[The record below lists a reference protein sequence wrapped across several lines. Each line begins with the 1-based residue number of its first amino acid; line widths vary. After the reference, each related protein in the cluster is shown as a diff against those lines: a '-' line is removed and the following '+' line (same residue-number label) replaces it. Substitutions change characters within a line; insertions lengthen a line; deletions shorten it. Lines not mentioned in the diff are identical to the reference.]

1 MKGSNEIKFILP
13 LLVILTAVIGSIA
26 NININADG
34 WYEELVKSP
43 LNPPGYV
50 FGIVWPILYLL
61 MGIVSFLAA
70 EKIWKL
76 FIIQLA
82 RNAAWSWIFFYYQLP
97 IIALLDIALLMLVNA
112 MILSN
117 LKSFSR
123 ALFLLYLPY
132 MLWLC
137 FAAFLNVSIIY
148 LN

>member
-1 MKGSNEIKFILP
+1 MKFILP

-76 FIIQLA
+76 FIFQLA
-82 RNAAWSWIFFYYQLP
+82 LNAAWSWIFFYYQLP

-112 MILSN
+112 MILNN

-137 FAAFLNVSIIY
+137 FAAFLNISIIY

>member
-1 MKGSNEIKFILP
+1 MKLILP

-61 MGIVSFLAA
+61 MGIVSFFAA

-82 RNAAWSWIFFYYQLP
+82 LNAAWSWIFFYYQLP

-112 MILSN
+112 MILNN

>member
-1 MKGSNEIKFILP
+1 MKFILP

-82 RNAAWSWIFFYYQLP
+82 LNAAWSWIFFYYQQP

-123 ALFLLYLPY
+123 ALFLIYLPY

-137 FAAFLNVSIIY
+137 FAAFLNFSIIY

>member
-1 MKGSNEIKFILP
+1 MKLILP

-61 MGIVSFLAA
+61 MGIVSFFAA

-82 RNAAWSWIFFYYQLP
+82 LNAAWSWIFFYYQLP

-112 MILSN
+112 MILNN

-123 ALFLLYLPY
+123 ALFLIYLPY

>member
-1 MKGSNEIKFILP
+1 MKFILP

-82 RNAAWSWIFFYYQLP
+82 LNAAWSWIFFYYQLP
-97 IIALLDIALLMLVNA
+97 IIALLDIALLMVVNA
-112 MILSN
+112 MILNN

-137 FAAFLNVSIIY
+137 FAAFLNISIIY

>member
-1 MKGSNEIKFILP
+1 MKLILP

-34 WYEELVKSP
+34 WYEELLKSP

-61 MGIVSFLAA
+61 MGIVSFFAA

-82 RNAAWSWIFFYYQLP
+82 LNAAWSWIFFYYQLP

>member
-1 MKGSNEIKFILP
+1 MKLILP

-34 WYEELVKSP
+34 WYEELIKSP

-61 MGIVSFLAA
+61 MGIVSFFAA

-82 RNAAWSWIFFYYQLP
+82 LNAAWSWIFFYYQLP

-132 MLWLC
+132 ILWLC
-137 FAAFLNVSIIY
+137 FAAFLNISIIY

>member
-1 MKGSNEIKFILP
+1 MKFILP
-13 LLVILTAVIGSIA
+13 ALVILTAAIGSIA

-61 MGIVSFLAA
+61 MGIVAFLAA
-70 EKIWKL
+70 ERIWKL
-76 FIIQLA
+76 FIIQLTL
-82 RNAAWSWIFFYYQLP
+82 NAAWSWIFFYYQLP
-97 IIALLDIALLMLVNA
+97 IIALLDIALLILINV
-112 MILSN
+112 MIVKN
-117 LKSFSR
+117 LRAFSK
-123 ALFLLYLPY
+123 ALTWLYLPY

-137 FAAFLNVSIIY
+137 FAAFLNISIVY

>member
-1 MKGSNEIKFILP
+1 MKFILP
-13 LLVILTAVIGSIA
+13 LLVILTAIIGSIA

-82 RNAAWSWIFFYYQLP
+82 LNAAWSWIFFYYQLP

-112 MILSN
+112 MILNN

-137 FAAFLNVSIIY
+137 FAAFLNISIIY

>member
-1 MKGSNEIKFILP
+1 MKFILP

-61 MGIVSFLAA
+61 MGIVSFFAA

-82 RNAAWSWIFFYYQLP
+82 LNAAWSWIFFYYQLP

>member
-1 MKGSNEIKFILP
+1 MKFILP
-13 LLVILTAVIGSIA
+13 LLVILTAVIGSMA

-43 LNPPGYV
+43 FNPPGYV

-82 RNAAWSWIFFYYQLP
+82 LNAAWSWIFFYYQLP

-112 MILSN
+112 MILNN

-132 MLWLC
+132 MLWLF
-137 FAAFLNVSIIY
+137 FAAFLNISIIY

>member
-1 MKGSNEIKFILP
+1 MKLILP

-43 LNPPGYV
+43 FNPPGYV

-61 MGIVSFLAA
+61 MGIVSFFAA

-82 RNAAWSWIFFYYQLP
+82 LNAAWSWIFFYYQLP

-112 MILSN
+112 MILNN

-137 FAAFLNVSIIY
+137 FAAFLNISIIY

>member
-1 MKGSNEIKFILP
+1 MKFILP
-13 LLVILTAVIGSIA
+13 LLIILTAVIGSIA

-34 WYEELVKSP
+34 WYEELFKSP

-82 RNAAWSWIFFYYQLP
+82 LNAAWSWIFFYYQLP

-112 MILSN
+112 MILNN

-137 FAAFLNVSIIY
+137 FAAFLNISIIY

>member
-1 MKGSNEIKFILP
+1 MKFILP

-82 RNAAWSWIFFYYQLP
+82 LNAAWSWIFFYYQLP
-97 IIALLDIALLMLVNA
+97 IIALLDIALLILVNA
-112 MILSN
+112 MILNN

-137 FAAFLNVSIIY
+137 FAAFLNISIIY

>member
-1 MKGSNEIKFILP
+1 MKFILP
-13 LLVILTAVIGSIA
+13 LLVILTAVIGSMA

-82 RNAAWSWIFFYYQLP
+82 LNAAWSWIFFYYQLP

-112 MILSN
+112 MILNN

-137 FAAFLNVSIIY
+137 FAAFLNISIIY

>member
-1 MKGSNEIKFILP
+1 MKFILP

-34 WYEELVKSP
+34 WYEKLVKSP

-61 MGIVSFLAA
+61 MGIVAFLAA
-70 EKIWKL
+70 ERIWKL
-76 FIIQLA
+76 FIIQLIL
-82 RNAAWSWIFFYYQLP
+82 NAAWSWIFFYYQLP
-97 IIALLDIALLMLVNA
+97 IIALLDIALLILINV
-112 MILSN
+112 MIVKN
-117 LKSFSR
+117 LRAFSR

-132 MLWLC
+132 LLWLC
-137 FAAFLNVSIIY
+137 FAAFLNISIVY

>member
-1 MKGSNEIKFILP
+1 MKLILP

-61 MGIVSFLAA
+61 MGIVSFFAA

-82 RNAAWSWIFFYYQLP
+82 LNAAWSWIFFYYQLP

-132 MLWLC
+132 ILWLC

>member
-1 MKGSNEIKFILP
+1 MKFILP

-34 WYEELVKSP
+34 WYEELIKSP
-43 LNPPGYV
+43 FNPPGYV

-82 RNAAWSWIFFYYQLP
+82 LNAAWSWIFFYYQLP

-112 MILSN
+112 MILNN

-137 FAAFLNVSIIY
+137 FAAFLNISIIY

>member
-1 MKGSNEIKFILP
+1 
-13 LLVILTAVIGSIA
+13 
-26 NININADG
+26 
-34 WYEELVKSP
+34 
-43 LNPPGYV
+43 
-50 FGIVWPILYLL
+50 
-61 MGIVSFLAA
+61 MGIVAFLAA

-82 RNAAWSWIFFYYQLP
+82 LNAAWSWIFFYYQLP

-112 MILSN
+112 MILNN
-117 LKSFSR
+117 LKSFSK

-137 FAAFLNVSIIY
+137 FAAFLNISIIY

>member
-1 MKGSNEIKFILP
+1 MKFILP
-13 LLVILTAVIGSIA
+13 LLVILTAIIGSIA

-82 RNAAWSWIFFYYQLP
+82 LNAAWSWIFFYYQLP

-123 ALFLLYLPY
+123 ALFLIYLPY

>member
-1 MKGSNEIKFILP
+1 M
-13 LLVILTAVIGSIA
+13 VILTAVIGSIA
-26 NININADG
+26 NININADA

-82 RNAAWSWIFFYYQLP
+82 LNAAWSWIFFYYQLP

>member
-1 MKGSNEIKFILP
+1 MKFILP
-13 LLVILTAVIGSIA
+13 ILVILTAAIGSIA

-82 RNAAWSWIFFYYQLP
+82 LNAAWSWIFFYYQLP

-112 MILSN
+112 MILNN

-137 FAAFLNVSIIY
+137 FAAFLNISIIY

>member
-1 MKGSNEIKFILP
+1 MKFILP

-61 MGIVSFLAA
+61 MGIVSFFAA

-82 RNAAWSWIFFYYQLP
+82 LNAAWSWIFFYYQLP

-112 MILSN
+112 MILNN

-137 FAAFLNVSIIY
+137 FAAFLNISIIY

>member
-1 MKGSNEIKFILP
+1 MKFILP

-82 RNAAWSWIFFYYQLP
+82 LNAAWSWIFFYYQLP

-132 MLWLC
+132 ILWLC

>member
-1 MKGSNEIKFILP
+1 MKFILP
-13 LLVILTAVIGSIA
+13 LLVILTAAIGSIA

-82 RNAAWSWIFFYYQLP
+82 LNAAWSWIFFYYQLP

-112 MILSN
+112 MILNN

-137 FAAFLNVSIIY
+137 FAAFLNISIIY

>member
-1 MKGSNEIKFILP
+1 MKLILP

-26 NININADG
+26 NININSDG

-61 MGIVSFLAA
+61 MGIVSFFAA

-76 FIIQLA
+76 FIIQLTL
-82 RNAAWSWIFFYYQLP
+82 NAAWSWIFFYYQLP

>member
-1 MKGSNEIKFILP
+1 MKFILP
-13 LLVILTAVIGSIA
+13 LLVILTAVIGTIA

-82 RNAAWSWIFFYYQLP
+82 LNAAWSWIFFYYQLP

-112 MILSN
+112 MILNN

-137 FAAFLNVSIIY
+137 FAAFLNISIIY

>member
-1 MKGSNEIKFILP
+1 MKLILP

-34 WYEELVKSP
+34 WYEELIKSP

-61 MGIVSFLAA
+61 MGIVSFFAA

-82 RNAAWSWIFFYYQLP
+82 LNAAWSWIFFYYQLP

-132 MLWLC
+132 ILWLC

>member
-1 MKGSNEIKFILP
+1 MKFILP
-13 LLVILTAVIGSIA
+13 LLVILTAVIGSMA

-43 LNPPGYV
+43 FNPPGYV

-82 RNAAWSWIFFYYQLP
+82 LNAAWSWIFFYYQLP

-112 MILSN
+112 MILNN

-137 FAAFLNVSIIY
+137 FAAFLNISIIY

>member
-1 MKGSNEIKFILP
+1 MKLILP

-61 MGIVSFLAA
+61 MGIVAFLAA
-70 EKIWKL
+70 ERIWKL
-76 FIIQLA
+76 FIIQLIL
-82 RNAAWSWIFFYYQLP
+82 NAAWSWIFFYYQLP

>member
-1 MKGSNEIKFILP
+1 MKLILP

-61 MGIVSFLAA
+61 MGIVSFFAG

-82 RNAAWSWIFFYYQLP
+82 LNAAWSWIFFYYQLP

>member
-1 MKGSNEIKFILP
+1 MKLILP

-43 LNPPGYV
+43 FNPPGYV

-61 MGIVSFLAA
+61 MGIVSFFAA

-82 RNAAWSWIFFYYQLP
+82 LNAAWSWIFFYYQLP

-132 MLWLC
+132 ILWLC

>member
-1 MKGSNEIKFILP
+1 MKLILP

-43 LNPPGYV
+43 FNPPGYV

-61 MGIVSFLAA
+61 MGIVSFFAA

-82 RNAAWSWIFFYYQLP
+82 LNAAWSWIFFYYQLP

-112 MILSN
+112 MILNN

>member
-1 MKGSNEIKFILP
+1 MKLILP

-34 WYEELVKSP
+34 WYEELIKSP

-61 MGIVSFLAA
+61 MGIVSFFAA

-82 RNAAWSWIFFYYQLP
+82 LNAAWSWIFFYYQLP

-112 MILSN
+112 MILNN

>member
-1 MKGSNEIKFILP
+1 MKFILP
-13 LLVILTAVIGSIA
+13 LLVILTALIGSIA

-82 RNAAWSWIFFYYQLP
+82 LNAAWSWIFFYYQLP

-112 MILSN
+112 MILNN

-137 FAAFLNVSIIY
+137 FAAFLNISIIY

>member
-1 MKGSNEIKFILP
+1 MKFILP

-43 LNPPGYV
+43 FNPPGYV

-82 RNAAWSWIFFYYQLP
+82 LNAAWSWIFFYYQLP

-112 MILSN
+112 MILNN

-137 FAAFLNVSIIY
+137 FAAFLNISIIY